1 VGNSDEYLF
10 LLAILEIW
18 RFIAWGGICNHLYM
32 RGGKLG
38 SWSADISTGEKQNQ
52 IGRGSGLSI
61 VDRLETG
68 KIGCT
73 AE

>member
-1 VGNSDEYLF
+1 
-10 LLAILEIW
+10 
-18 RFIAWGGICNHLYM
+18 M